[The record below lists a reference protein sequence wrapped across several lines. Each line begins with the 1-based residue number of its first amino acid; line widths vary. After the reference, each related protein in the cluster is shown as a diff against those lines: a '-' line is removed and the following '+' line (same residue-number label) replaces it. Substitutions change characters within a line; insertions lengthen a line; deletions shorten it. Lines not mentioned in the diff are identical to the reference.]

1 MSITKESYSCE
12 SIIHTWIFAIW
23 NPLAG
28 QSQSK
33 LGSRKRLI
41 KILACFRF
49 LFQRR
54 LKKGTEQ
61 LSFIS
66 SVLTLFCCL
75 INSPSKIR
83 QFSLHMPK
91 SASNVF
97 VVFPILSWGFYVHL
111 SLTFGKHSRM
121 PKRTHE
127 DHAVMKCVIL
137 TIFVY
142 SF

>member
-1 MSITKESYSCE
+1 MSIMKESYSYE
-12 SIIHTWIFAIW
+12 SIINTYMDIC
-23 NPLAG
+23 NPE
-28 QSQSK
+28 STCRSK
-33 LGSRKRLI
+33 LLGSRKRLI
-41 KILACFRF
+41 KILTCFRF

-91 SASNVF
+91 STSNVF

-111 SLTFGKHSRM
+111 SLTFGKLSRT